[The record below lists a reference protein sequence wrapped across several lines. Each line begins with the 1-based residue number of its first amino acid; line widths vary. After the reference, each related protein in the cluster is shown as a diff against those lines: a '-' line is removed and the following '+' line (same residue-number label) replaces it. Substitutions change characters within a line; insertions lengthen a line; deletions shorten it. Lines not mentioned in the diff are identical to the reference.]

1 MRVTVGIR
9 VRFAVTE
16 GLGFQYYNLRLGVRV
31 RDRFE
36 VRVRVSSKVSVYL
49 TGLGKHW
56 VKTRDVLNLTIIVRL
71 SLHL

>member
-1 MRVTVGIR
+1 M
-9 VRFAVTE
+9 
-16 GLGFQYYNLRLGVRV
+16 RV